1 MNQEIEGKLR
11 DILYKFA
18 EEYSAADYLHSEEN
32 GIKPNLNWR
41 VKNATNKIK
50 ELVCSTVPEEKRIE
64 SFDAS
69 DRSKWG
75 ETYLKATQCKADYFN
90 RFRTEILK
98 KWS

>member
-50 ELVCSTVPEEKRIE
+50 ELVCSTVPERFCSKVNDNDGGGSYEQRI
-64 SFDAS
+64 
-69 DRSKWG
+69 G
-75 ETYLKATQCKADYFN
+75 FN
-90 RFRTEILK
+90 TACIEILK
-98 KWS
+98 KWT

>member
-32 GIKPNLNWR
+32 EIKPNLNWR

-50 ELVCSTVPEEKRIE
+50 ELVCSTVPDKLDKIPPHC
-64 SFDAS
+64 
-69 DRSKWG
+69 
-75 ETYLKATQCKADYFN
+75 ETDLILAEGFN
-90 RFRTEILK
+90 DCRTEILK
-98 KWS
+98 KWGKA

>member
-1 MNQEIEGKLR
+1 MNQEIEGDLEALFLKLQQDTLR
-11 DILYKFA
+11 ATTRHCRLDLRKKA
-18 EEYSAADYLHSEEN
+18 
-32 GIKPNLNWR
+32 IK
-41 VKNATNKIK
+41 AIQ

-90 RFRTEILK
+90 RCRAEIFK